1 MIRTLCFATSVI
13 MSEMVLKGLV
23 LRAAE
28 YKESSKMLT
37 VLTDTLGKISISARG
52 ASRLKSRIAAASQP
66 MAFSE
71 MTVSESRDR
80 YYLKEA
86 STLELFAG
94 LTADLKNYALGCY
107 ILELLD
113 ASCPETVEEPEV
125 LALGLNALW
134 LLSEGKKDPRI
145 VKSAF
150 ELRLMT
156 LLGYQPE
163 IEQCA
168 ACGKTEPEAPTL
180 DLRGGALYCRDCAL
194 KAMAQRPVSLE
205 QASLLAVRH
214 IVSAQRKNVF
224 SFRVSDSALRRLS
237 DVAENYVKEQL
248 ERSFRTLDYYKSL

>member
-1 MIRTLCFATSVI
+1 
-13 MSEMVLKGLV
+13 MSETVLKGLV
-23 LRAAE
+23 LRTAD

-37 VLTDTLGKISISARG
+37 VLTDSMGKISISARG
-52 ASRLKSRIAAASQP
+52 AVRLKSRIATACQP

-71 MTVSESRDR
+71 MTVSESKDR
-80 YYLKEA
+80 FYLKEA
-86 STLELFAG
+86 ATLELFTG

-113 ASCPETVEEPEV
+113 ASCPETVEEPEA
-125 LALGLNALW
+125 LSLGLNALW
-134 LLSEGKKDPRI
+134 LLSEGKKDPGI

-163 IEQCA
+163 TEQCA
-168 ACGKTEPEAPTL
+168 FCGKEEPEMPTL

-194 KAMAQRPVSLE
+194 KAMAQRPMSLDTP
-205 QASLLAVRH
+205 SLLAIRH
-214 IVSAQRKNVF
+214 IVSAQRNHVF
-224 SFRVSDSALRRLS
+224 SFRINDSGLHRLN
-237 DVAENYVKEQL
+237 DAAENYVKEQL

>member
-1 MIRTLCFATSVI
+1 
-13 MSEMVLKGLV
+13 MSEIVLKGLV
-23 LRAAE
+23 LRSAD

-37 VLTDTLGKISISARG
+37 VLTDALGKISVSARG
-52 ASRLKSRIAAASQP
+52 ATRLKSRIGAACQP
-66 MAFSE
+66 LVFSE
-71 MTVSESRDR
+71 MTLSESKER

-86 STLELFAG
+86 STLELFSG
-94 LTADLKNYALGCY
+94 LTSDLKAYALGCY

-134 LLSEGKKDPRI
+134 LLSEGKKEPRI

-163 IEQCA
+163 TEHCA
-168 ACGKTEPEAPTL
+168 ACGKTAPEIPTL

-194 KAMAQRPVSLE
+194 KALAARPMTLDE
-205 QASLLAVRH
+205 PSLLAIRH
-214 IVSAQRKNVF
+214 IVSAPRNSVF
-224 SFRVSDSALRRLS
+224 SFRISDVGLRRLS

>member
-1 MIRTLCFATSVI
+1 
-13 MSEMVLKGLV
+13 MSDTVLQGLV
-23 LRAAE
+23 LRTAE

-37 VLTDTLGKISISARG
+37 VLTDALGKISISAHG
-52 ASRLKSRIAAASQP
+52 ATRLKSRIAAACQP

-71 MTVSESRDR
+71 MTVSETKER

-86 STLELFAG
+86 NTLELFSG
-94 LTADLKNYALGCY
+94 LTADLRRYALGCY
-107 ILELLD
+107 FLELLD
-113 ASCPETVEEPEV
+113 ASCPETVEEPEA
-125 LALGLNALW
+125 LSLGLNALW

-163 IEQCA
+163 TEQCA
-168 ACGKTEPEAPTL
+168 ACGREEPENPTL

-194 KAMAQRPVSLE
+194 RALAQRPMALDAPSL
-205 QASLLAVRH
+205 QAIRH
-214 IVSAQRKNVF
+214 IVSAQRKSVF
-224 SFRVSDSALRRLS
+224 SFRVSESVLRRLG
-237 DVAENYVKEQL
+237 DAAENYVKEQL

>member
-1 MIRTLCFATSVI
+1 
-13 MSEMVLKGLV
+13 MSETVLKGLV
-23 LRAAE
+23 LRTAD

-37 VLTDTLGKISISARG
+37 VLTDAMGKVSISARG
-52 ASRLKSRIAAASQP
+52 ATRLKSRIAAACQP

-80 YYLKEA
+80 LYLREA
-86 STLELFAG
+86 STLELFSG
-94 LTADLKNYALGCY
+94 MTADLKIYALGCY
-107 ILELLD
+107 FLELLD

-163 IEQCA
+163 TERCA
-168 ACGKTEPEAPTL
+168 ACGKEEPETPTL

-194 KAMAQRPVSLE
+194 RATALRPMTLDKPSL
-205 QASLLAVRH
+205 QAIRH
-214 IVSAQRKNVF
+214 IVSSQRKNVF
-224 SFRVSDSALRRLS
+224 AFHLGDSALRRLT
-237 DVAENYVKEQL
+237 DAAENYVKEQL